1 MTTLAPS
8 TSIVPTTPTQA
19 IRSPRPLTW
28 QTALFLA
35 GWVLLATMVF
45 HVVALFATG
54 GDVTGPVSL
63 RKPADF
69 AETGWLACWAVA
81 LVLPHV
87 AMGRVREAIVAG
99 SVLLFGF
106 AETTVMAI
114 QAWRGVPSHYNFT
127 TTFDAILMR
136 GGAAGTAGVFLVG
149 MVVLLV
155 SSLRTRASGE
165 TPASLL
171 LGVRLGVVVM
181 LVGCV
186 IGFVMIS
193 NMSGIWN
200 GQFGSAFGEPQTGYL
215 GPTPAQVGHEYVLV
229 RPDTDGGDLVLLHAI
244 GIHGLVLVTIPAAL
258 LAMTAV
264 PEVWRRRLVWIMAAA
279 VLGSMA
285 VIASQ
290 SFRSHP
296 LGEMGWL
303 RMSLLAVATT
313 AALGSYA
320 VIVVAWM
327 RSRRTQAP

>member
-8 TSIVPTTPTQA
+8 TSIVPITPTQA

-28 QTALFLA
+28 QTALFLG

-45 HVVALFATG
+45 HVVALFVTG

-87 AMGRVREAIVAG
+87 AMGRVREAVVAG

-127 TTFDAILMR
+127 TTFDTILMR
-136 GGAAGTAGVFLVG
+136 GGAAGTAGVLLVG

-155 SSLRTRASGE
+155 SSLRTRASDE
-165 TPASLL
+165 TPGSLL

-181 LVGCV
+181 LIGCV

-200 GQFGSAFGEPQTGYL
+200 GEFGSAFGEPQSGYL
-215 GPTPAQVGHEYVLV
+215 GPTPAQVGHEYVLL

-244 GIHGLVLVTIPAAL
+244 GIQGLVLVTIPAAL

-264 PEVWRRRLVWIMAAA
+264 PELWRRGLVWTTAAA

-290 SFRSHP
+290 SFRSQP

-303 RMSLLAVATT
+303 RMFLLAVAAV
-313 AALGSYA
+313 AALASYA